1 VRTRLTAFGAAA
13 GLLALSGCSGDG
25 DVKPAALPGVRLVQE
40 PAASAGGA
48 CILWDYAFIE
58 KTIGVAFT
66 VAAADRVDDTRTCV
80 VQTER
85 AAAPYLAL
93 SVVERTKA
101 DADLFLDDLMPA
113 KAIKVKGLGKAGY
126 RLVRKA
132 SGTTGPTVEV
142 GWLSEA
148 AQLQTLKFTFA
159 KGAPEPA
166 VDRMSTRLVDLA
178 KAMDTVNG

>member
-1 VRTRLTAFGAAA
+1 LGAAA

-25 DVKPAALPGVRLVQE
+25 DVERAALPAVQVVQE

-66 VAAADRVDDTRTCV
+66 VAAAGRVDDTRTCV
-80 VQTER
+80 VRTVR
-85 AAAPYLAL
+85 AAVPYLTL

-101 DADLFLDDLMPA
+101 DADLFLDDVMPA
-113 KAIKVKGLGKAGY
+113 KATKLKGLGKAGY

-132 SGTTGPTVEV
+132 SGTHGPTVEI

-148 AQLQTLKFTFA
+148 AQVQTLKFTFA
-159 KGAPEPA
+159 RGVAKPA
-166 VDRMSTRLVDLA
+166 VDQMSTRLVDLA